1 MRSAPVCNKN
11 KVVNE
16 MPIYFIIDSCEYRAQ
31 WGWLKCTCVDA
42 KFESMRLLGQLS
54 KRAIE
59 RPWEGNQIENI
70 IANGVLYRQY
80 QHVHCIKNQETRN
93 VVLVDTLINTIRGYF
108 VHVLC
113 VLHTLQSVYK
123 RATLLLVNNRTFK
136 CRKCKSTV
144 RIHYARFWNIAADKF
159 VQKKI
164 EQNYV
169 VCVRVFACLTYETEV
184 VLCRLFTQS
193 MLMRLQNPSIF
204 LQSVP

>member
-1 MRSAPVCNKN
+1 MKCLFTSWLIHANTEHNEGGSNVHFNWLSNLWFTKS
-11 KVVNE
+11 VN
-16 MPIYFIIDSCEYRAQ
+16 
-31 WGWLKCTCVDA
+31 A

-59 RPWEGNQIENI
+59 GPWEGNQIENI
-70 IANGVLYRQY
+70 IANGVLYRQS
-80 QHVHCIKNQETRN
+80 ETRN
-93 VVLVDTLINTIRGYF
+93 VVLVDTLDTLINTIRGYF

-123 RATLLLVNNRTFK
+123 RATLLLLNNRTFK

-144 RIHYARFWNIAADKF
+144 RIHYSRFWNIAADKF
-159 VQKKI
+159 VQTKI

-169 VCVRVFACLTYETEV
+169 VCVRVFPCLTYEIEV